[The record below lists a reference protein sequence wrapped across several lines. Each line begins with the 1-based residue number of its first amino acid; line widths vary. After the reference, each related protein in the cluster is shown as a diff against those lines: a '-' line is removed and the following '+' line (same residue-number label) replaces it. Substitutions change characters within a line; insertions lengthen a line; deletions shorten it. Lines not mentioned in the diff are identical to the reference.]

1 MAADTPARRLVRQ
14 LKADGITDPR
24 VLEAIAAVPRDRFVP
39 IDQRDLAWENTA
51 LPIGHRQTISQPS
64 VVALM
69 TEALDV
75 SPGQKV
81 LEIGT
86 GSGYQAA
93 VLAQMGAEVF
103 TIELVAEL
111 AERAAKDLAE
121 LGIVKVHVRAGDG
134 NAGWPEEA
142 PFDRIIA
149 TAVAPRLP
157 PHLIDQLAPDGILV
171 MPLDERS
178 HGENLVRVTLRP
190 DGEPRIKRFCP
201 VRFVPFVGSEEKN

>member
-1 MAADTPARRLVRQ
+1 MPADTPAKRLVRL
-14 LKADGITDPR
+14 LKADGIRDQR
-24 VLEAIAAVPRDRFVP
+24 VLAAMEAVPRDHFVP
-39 IDQRDLAWENTA
+39 INQRDLAWENTA

-64 VVALM
+64 VVAMM

-75 SPGQKV
+75 APGHKV

-93 VLAQMGAEVF
+93 VLAHLGAEVY
-103 TIELVAEL
+103 TIEIVAEL
-111 AERAAKDLAE
+111 AERASRDLAE
-121 LGIVKVHVRAGDG
+121 LGIATVHVRAGDG

-157 PHLIDQLAPDGILV
+157 PHLMEQLKPDGVLV
-171 MPLDERS
+171 MPLDEPEF
-178 HGENLVRVTLRP
+178 GENLVRVTRRT
-190 DGEPRIKRFCP
+190 DGELHIHRFCP
-201 VRFVPFVGSEEKN
+201 VRFVPFVGSDPGE